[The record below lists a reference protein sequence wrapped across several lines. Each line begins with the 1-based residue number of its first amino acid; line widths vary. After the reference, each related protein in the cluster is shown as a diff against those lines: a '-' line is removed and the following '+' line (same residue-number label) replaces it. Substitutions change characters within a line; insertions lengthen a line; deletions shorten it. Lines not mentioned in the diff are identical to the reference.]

1 MVKFTKLEY
10 NSTEKDGFAVIYLIL
25 DGIHTSTAFAIFG
38 HKVGYLRENK
48 KSTFNFFCRM
58 L

>member
-38 HKVGYLRENK
+38 HKVGYLRK
-48 KSTFNFFCRM
+48 K
-58 L
+58 